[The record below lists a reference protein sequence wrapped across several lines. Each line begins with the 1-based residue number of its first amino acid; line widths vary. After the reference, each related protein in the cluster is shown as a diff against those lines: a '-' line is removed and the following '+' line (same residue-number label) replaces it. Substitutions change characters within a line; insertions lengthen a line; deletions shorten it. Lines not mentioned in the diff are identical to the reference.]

1 MDQGKELSSILN
13 WYRKRLPLIGV
24 GRYLQNVQLDQTIW
38 YLQFS
43 YGTKIDTSIV
53 YFSIFNRGVSEI
65 KQDYPDRIVI
75 ASIMCSYNKEDWQ
88 QLAKM
93 AQESTA
99 DALELNL
106 SCPHGMGKWNFSMFI
121 FFWIIDIKFSP
132 SSIPYYD
139 QSIIHLRRARDGV
152 GMWPRSRHG

>member
-1 MDQGKELSSILN
+1 MI
-13 WYRKRLPLIGV
+13 
-24 GRYLQNVQLDQTIW
+24 
-38 YLQFS
+38 QF
-43 YGTKIDTSIV
+43 DFFMF
-53 YFSIFNRGVSEI
+53 YFRGVSEI

-106 SCPHGMGKWNFSMFI
+106 SCPHGMGNQNLSMMRFC
-121 FFWIIDIKFSP
+121 
-132 SSIPYYD
+132 
-139 QSIIHLRRARDGV
+139 G
-152 GMWPRSRHG
+152 